1 MKIELTKEQ
10 LDKLARLVYLGN
22 WMANSWRN
30 DDVIEEYDEVES
42 LILNEANK
50 HGLSEYSELDE
61 VEKKYVPSH
70 ELEEKMAELVDFYND
85 NTFWDQLIF
94 RMADRDYVRKY
105 GEEAMSELETDK
117 GMERE
122 KPLLEKYE
130 KEFNEHGLDRIEI
143 RRDN

>member
-30 DDVIEEYDEVES
+30 EDVIEEYDEVES

-70 ELEEKMAELVDFYND
+70 ELEEKMTELVDFYND

-130 KEFNEHGLDRIEI
+130 KEFNEHGLDRIEV

>member
-30 DDVIEEYDEVES
+30 EDVIEEYDEIES

-50 HGLSEYSELDE
+50 HGFSEYSELDE

-130 KEFNEHGLDRIEI
+130 KEFNEHGLDRIEV